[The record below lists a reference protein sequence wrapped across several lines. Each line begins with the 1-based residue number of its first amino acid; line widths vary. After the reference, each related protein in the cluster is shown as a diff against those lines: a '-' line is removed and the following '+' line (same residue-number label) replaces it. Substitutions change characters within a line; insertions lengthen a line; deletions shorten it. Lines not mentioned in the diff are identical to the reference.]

1 MSAAIA
7 FWRAEHANFAHMLDL
22 FDSKLAA
29 LHQEAVPDYGVML
42 DIVDYLR
49 HFPDRYHH
57 RREDVAFACLARRD
71 PALIPLVERLQT
83 EHRQLAAAGDAL
95 RYLLENALEDAVLPR
110 KSIEAAGADY
120 LVLYRQHIASEEI
133 SVMPHAIEL
142 MTPAD
147 WQEVARVVPQGIDP
161 LFGAEAE
168 EGYRELRR
176 LIAMQ
181 AG

>member
-1 MSAAIA
+1 MSEAIA

-22 FDSKLAA
+22 FDRKVAA
-29 LHQEAVPDYGVML
+29 FHQDAAPEYAIML

-57 RREDVAFACLARRD
+57 RREDVAFACLARRN
-71 PALIPLVERLQT
+71 PALAPLMERLQT

-95 RYLLENALEDAVLPR
+95 HYLLENALEDAVLPR
-110 KSIEAAGADY
+110 KSIEAAAADY
-120 LVLYRQHIASEEI
+120 LVLYRRHIASEEI
-133 SVMPHAIEL
+133 NVIPHAIEL

-147 WQEVARVVPQGIDP
+147 WQEVAQVVPQDIDP
-161 LFGAEAE
+161 LFGSEAE

-176 LIAMQ
+176 QIALE